1 MTWKRWRNKDAPCP
15 FVPHCNPIALQHRT
29 AEKRTSCCSSHQQ
42 SWSFQTDSQAVLQW
56 LFEHQFA
63 RRYPKKPVE
72 THVTSGIKE
81 VQPSLRWGYH
91 CPPWFCAGQLWASA
105 KRQQERNR
113 ICTNGSFLLRV
124 EKKTLLQQGE
134 TYPPWKWAS
143 AQNTSSFFT
152 PLIFRSIWRKLYEL
166 SQQSYSW
173 PSYCFPWETL
183 RSLIAFLTLGC
194 SII

>member
-1 MTWKRWRNKDAPCP
+1 MTWRRWRNKDAPCP
-15 FVPHCNPIALQHRT
+15 FVPHCNPIALQHST
-29 AEKRTSCCSSHQQ
+29 AEKRTSCRSSQ
-42 SWSFQTDSQAVLQW
+42 SAELKLSDW
-56 LFEHQFA
+56 
-63 RRYPKKPVE
+63 
-72 THVTSGIKE
+72 
-81 VQPSLRWGYH
+81 QPSSPAVTVRASVCQKVPKETCWDSRDIRHKRGPAQLALRVSLSTLILCWRH
-91 CPPWFCAGQLWASA
+91 RSA

-124 EKKTLLQQGE
+124 EKKNLLQQGE

-166 SQQSYSW
+166 SQQSYSR
-173 PSYCFPWETL
+173 PSYCFSWETL
-183 RSLIAFLTLGC
+183 RCLIKFLTLGC